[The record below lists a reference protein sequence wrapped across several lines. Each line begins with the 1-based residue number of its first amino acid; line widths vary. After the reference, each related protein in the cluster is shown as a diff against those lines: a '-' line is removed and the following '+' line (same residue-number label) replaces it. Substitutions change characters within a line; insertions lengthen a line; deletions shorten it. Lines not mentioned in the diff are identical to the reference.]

1 MADERKFYEHV
12 PERCK
17 HGLPKDAL
25 GYTNCKECD
34 AEMKAVI
41 DMVSKT
47 TPRLPPNFRDTERKA
62 REEYAQA
69 AYQINEEINQGIL
82 FAWVEYYLVELPASM
97 KAKKKIGLLEAER
110 EGRISEVHKLYWEQ
124 IQG

>member
-1 MADERKFYEHV
+1 
-12 PERCK
+12 
-17 HGLPKDAL
+17 
-25 GYTNCKECD
+25 
-34 AEMKAVI
+34 MKAVI